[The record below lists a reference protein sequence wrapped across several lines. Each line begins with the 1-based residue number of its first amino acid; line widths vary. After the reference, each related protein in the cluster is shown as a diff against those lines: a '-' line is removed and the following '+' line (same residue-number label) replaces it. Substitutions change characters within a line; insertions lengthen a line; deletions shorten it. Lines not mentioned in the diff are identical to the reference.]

1 MGADLSPGARSHKN
15 LATAGKRMAHR
26 VERAWHWQQFPE
38 AGHTGCPHQFPQ
50 VARMPNPDAG
60 TEGGPATRLLL
71 AFTGGDRKALDE
83 MLPLVYDEL
92 HRLAEHYLSTE
103 RENHTL
109 QPTALVHEAYMRLI
123 NQRAVD
129 WRNRAQFMGVAAGI
143 MRRILINHA
152 RDRAASKRGGDHRE
166 QISLSLVEASA
177 VSSEVEL
184 TDLDDALQRLTDMDA
199 RKARVVELKFFGGL
213 TMDEIAE
220 VVGISRATVER
231 EWSFARAWLFN
242 ALGGAAS

>member
-1 MGADLSPGARSHKN
+1 MTHPDPE
-15 LATAGKRMAHR
+15 TAG
-26 VERAWHWQQFPE
+26 
-38 AGHTGCPHQFPQ
+38 T
-50 VARMPNPDAG
+50 
-60 TEGGPATRLLL
+60 ATQLLL
-71 AFTGGDRKALDE
+71 AFSGGDRKALDE
-83 MLPLVYDEL
+83 MMPLVYDEL
-92 HRLAEHYLSTE
+92 HRLAEHYLNAE
-103 RENHTL
+103 REGHTL
-109 QPTALVHEAYMRLI
+109 QPTALVHEAYIRLI
-123 NQRAVD
+123 NQRSVN

-143 MRRILINHA
+143 MRRILINYA
-152 RDRAASKRGGDHRE
+152 RDRVAGKRGGDNRE

-177 VSSEVEL
+177 TSPEVEL
-184 TDLDDALQRLTDMDA
+184 TDLEDALERLNAMDA

>member
-1 MGADLSPGARSHKN
+1 MTNPDPG
-15 LATAGKRMAHR
+15 T
-26 VERAWHWQQFPE
+26 E
-38 AGHTGCPHQFPQ
+38 AG
-50 VARMPNPDAG
+50 A
-60 TEGGPATRLLL
+60 ATRLLL

-92 HRLAEHYLSTE
+92 HRLAEHYLGAE
-103 RENHTL
+103 RDGHTL
-109 QPTALVHEAYMRLI
+109 QPTALVHEAYMRLV

-143 MRRILINHA
+143 MRRILINYA
-152 RDRAASKRGGDHRE
+152 RDREAGKRGGKRE
-166 QISLSLVEASA
+166 QISLSLVEASMA
-177 VSSEVEL
+177 SPDVEL
-184 TDLDDALQRLTDMDA
+184 TDLEDALQRLSIMDA
-199 RKARVVELKFFGGL
+199 RKAKVVELKFFGGL

-242 ALGGAAS
+242 ALGGAAP